1 MVKVKHRDLFTTFLK
16 IGLIGFGGGAA
27 VIPLIHTEVV
37 DKRNWL
43 NQDEFSD
50 IIAITNTLPGP
61 VQTKLIGYIGYRLKG
76 ISGLALSLIALI
88 FPALIATI
96 ILVMTLSEFTDIAW
110 VNGMK
115 SAVLPVVG
123 ILMLNLTWQ
132 FFKNAQKSLGLTQ
145 AIIFMGISLLIIEFI
160 GLHPV
165 FVIVPILLFSL
176 FYPTGKTGEPK

>member
-1 MVKVKHRDLFTTFLK
+1 MVTIKYTQIFTTFLK
-16 IGLIGFGGGAA
+16 LGLIGFGGGAA

-43 NQDEFSD
+43 NHDEFSD

-76 ISGLALSLIALI
+76 VSGLALALLALI

-96 ILVMTLSEFTDIAW
+96 SLVMTLSEFNDIAW

-123 ILMLNLTWQ
+123 VLMLNLTWQ
-132 FFKNAQKSLGLTQ
+132 FFKQSHKSLGLVQ
-145 AIIFMGISLLIIEFI
+145 ALVMMVVSLIIIEFL

-165 FVIVPILLFSL
+165 FVIIPVLLFAL
-176 FYPTGKTGEPK
+176 FYPTRKSGEAK